1 MTSVHTLAGTVDVT
15 FKCLGP
21 MSTST
26 TPVTDADRVHVLDVL
41 RGIAL
46 VGMFFVHFSGY
57 STGGGSADA
66 VYQRIV
72 ALFFEERFWTMFGI
86 LFGVGF
92 AIQLR
97 RAEARGGPFVPNFL
111 RRMAALA
118 GFGFIA
124 HAVFG
129 FNVLLG
135 YAAWG
140 VPLLLVRRWSTRA
153 LVIAVVLSTIS
164 WNVYAIGRAAYSVA
178 TKGEVATR
186 AAYDSGAAATRAFRE
201 ANGKAM
207 DATSY
212 PVVFKAR
219 LAQMRWF
226 YAQPFSWLPVNTFT
240 LFLLGFIGLRLGLFD
255 EPEKH
260 KRLLVSLAVFGVLSW
275 GYMAFV
281 TGLLHPVAGGGLL
294 RVMVLNRLQYGFA
307 ILRDMWLAFAYIG
320 VVLLLVARNRV
331 WLSRLAM
338 FAWTGRMALTNYM
351 IQIAI
356 LDLTFAKYA
365 LGLTVTPLVGLVMA
379 IALFIVDA
387 LVSRWWLAR
396 FRYGPLE
403 WLWRSM
409 TYARWEPLRHSRPM
423 TDDALRHRSLAST

>member
-1 MTSVHTLAGTVDVT
+1 
-15 FKCLGP
+15 
-21 MSTST
+21 MSTSSA
-26 TPVTDADRVHVLDVL
+26 PISDGDRMHVLDVL

-46 VGMFFVHFSGY
+46 VGMFFVHFSMY
-57 STGGGSADA
+57 STGGGAADQ

-72 ALFFEERFWTMFGI
+72 QLFFEERFWTMFGI

-97 RAEARGGPFVPNFL
+97 RANARGGAFARSYV

-118 GFGFIA
+118 GFGLIA
-124 HAVFG
+124 HGIFG

-135 YAAWG
+135 YAVWG

-153 LVIAVVLSTIS
+153 LVVAVVISAIS
-164 WNVYAIGRAAYSVA
+164 WNVYAIARAGYSVA

-186 AAYDSGAAATRAFRE
+186 AVSDSSAVTYRAFQA
-201 ANGKAM
+201 ANAKAQE
-207 DATSY
+207 ATSY
-212 PVVFKAR
+212 RTVLGAR
-219 LAQMRWF
+219 LQHMRWF
-226 YAQPFSWLPVNTFT
+226 YAQPYSFLPVNTFT

-260 KRLLVSLAVFGVLSW
+260 KRMIASLAVFGVLSW
-275 GYMAFV
+275 AFITFG
-281 TGLLHPVAGGGLL
+281 TGLLQPITQGSLL
-294 RVMVLNRLQYGFA
+294 RVMVLNRLQYGFS

-320 VVLLLVARNRV
+320 VVLLLVARNRA
-331 WLSRLAM
+331 WLRRLAM

-356 LDLTFAKYA
+356 LDLTFAKYG
-365 LGLTVTPLVGLVMA
+365 LGLTVTPLVGLTMA
-379 IALFIVDA
+379 VGLFIVDA

-403 WLWRSM
+403 WLWRSI
-409 TYARWEPLRHSRPM
+409 TYAQWQPLRHSPGLTGRPGG
-423 TDDALRHRSLAST
+423 DARPQLGFADQARS

>member
-1 MTSVHTLAGTVDVT
+1 
-15 FKCLGP
+15 

-26 TPVTDADRVHVLDVL
+26 IPVRDAGRVHVLDVL

-46 VGMFFVHFSGY
+46 VGMFLVHFSLY
-57 STGGGSADA
+57 SSGGGRADE

-72 ALFFEERFWTMFGI
+72 AMFFEERFWAMFAI

-97 RAEARGGPFVPNFL
+97 RADARGGPFVPNYL

-124 HAVFG
+124 HGVFG

-153 LVIAVVLSTIS
+153 LIVGAVISAIS
-164 WNVYAIGRAAYSVA
+164 WNVYAIGAAAYSVA

-186 AAYDSGAAATRAFRE
+186 AVSDSSDAARNAFRE
-201 ANGKAM
+201 SNNKRQ

-212 PVVFKAR
+212 RTVFSAR
-219 LAQMRWF
+219 LQHMRWF

-260 KRLLVSLAVFGVLSW
+260 RRLIASIAVFGVLSW
-275 GYMAFV
+275 TFFLVAGA
-281 TGLLHPVAGGGLL
+281 LLHPITQGGLV
-294 RVMVLNRLQYGFA
+294 RVMVVNRLQYGFS
-307 ILRDMWLAFAYIG
+307 ILREMWLSFAYIG
-320 VVLLLVARNRV
+320 VVLLLAAHSRA
-331 WLSRLAM
+331 WLGRLAM

-365 LGLTVTPLVGLVMA
+365 LGVTVTPLVGLTMA
-379 IALFIVDA
+379 IVLFVVDA
-387 LVSRWWLAR
+387 LASRWWLAR

-403 WLWRSM
+403 WLWRSI
-409 TYARWEPLRHSRPM
+409 TYAQWQPMRHSPSVM
-423 TDDALRHRSLAST
+423 STTDEGARHRSLAST

>member
-1 MTSVHTLAGTVDVT
+1 
-15 FKCLGP
+15 
-21 MSTST
+21 MSTTT
-26 TPVTDADRVHVLDVL
+26 TPVHDADRVHVLDVL

-46 VGMFFVHFSGY
+46 VGMFFVHFSMY
-57 STGGGSADA
+57 STGGGAADQ

-72 ALFFEERFWTMFGI
+72 ALFFEERFWAMFAM

-97 RAEARGGPFVPNFL
+97 RADARGGPFVPNYL

-118 GFGFIA
+118 VFGFIA
-124 HAVFG
+124 HAFFG

-153 LVIAVVLSTIS
+153 LVVAAVVSAVS
-164 WNVYAIGRAAYSVA
+164 WNAYAIGRAAYSVA

-186 AAYDSGAAATRAFRE
+186 AANDSSNTAYRAFRE
-201 ANGKAM
+201 ANSRAQE
-207 DATSY
+207 ATSY
-212 PVVFKAR
+212 RAVVSAR
-219 LAQMRWF
+219 LQHMRWF

-260 KRLLVSLAVFGVLSW
+260 RRLITSIAVFGVLSW
-275 GYMAFV
+275 AFYLV
-281 TGLLHPVAGGGLL
+281 TDMFLPAVTQGSLL
-294 RVMVLNRLQYGFA
+294 RVMVLNRLQYGFS
-307 ILRDMWLAFAYIG
+307 ILRDMWLSFAYVG
-320 VVLLLVARNRV
+320 VVLLLVAHNRA
-331 WLSRLAM
+331 WLRRLAM

-356 LDLTFAKYA
+356 LDLMFSKYA
-365 LGLTVTPLVGLVMA
+365 LGLEVRPLAGSVMA
-379 IALFIVDA
+379 LTLFFIDA
-387 LVSRWWLAR
+387 MFSRWWLAR
-396 FRYGPLE
+396 FRYGPFE
-403 WLWRSM
+403 WLWRSA
-409 TYARWEPLRHSRPM
+409 TYARWQPWRVAGQTPV
-423 TDDALRHRSLAST
+423 LAERLAAT